1 MRTRRDMVGLA
12 CDTLYR
18 LFSRDSEPLVQRAL
32 DAKLVQYLLTLL
44 GGGLESGNP
53 AAVTSP
59 PGNPPPSPALRLESD
74 NPAAVKAQIVKALR
88 AVSRSLQYGEQ
99 VSAILN
105 RSPAWPEYRDQK
117 HDLFITGSNTAGYLT
132 AGAPGVAGYL
142 TAGTTKL
149 MPDAPPEVDH
159 EDSFNTSG
167 GLL

>member
-1 MRTRRDMVGLA
+1 MRTRSDMVGLA

-44 GGGLESGNP
+44 GG
-53 AAVTSP
+53 
-59 PGNPPPSPALRLESD
+59 RLASD
-74 NPAAVKAQIVKALR
+74 NPAAVKARIVKALR
-88 AVSRSLQYGEQ
+88 AVSRGLQYGEQ

-105 RSPAWPEYRDQK
+105 RSPVWPEYRDQK

-149 MPDAPPEVDH
+149 MPDAPPEFDH